1 MILVIYCFLVMSKLS
16 FYFCDES
23 VRQIYMPHSFAH
35 RFYGLS
41 DDADL
46 HFKVSQKND
55 SNYEGGNS
63 QA

>member
-1 MILVIYCFLVMSKLS
+1 MSKLS